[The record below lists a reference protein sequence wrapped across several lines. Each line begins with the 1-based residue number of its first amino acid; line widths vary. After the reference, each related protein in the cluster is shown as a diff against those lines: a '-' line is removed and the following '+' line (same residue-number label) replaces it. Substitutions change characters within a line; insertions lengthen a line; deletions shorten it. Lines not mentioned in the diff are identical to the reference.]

1 MIKVSNLSKQITRY
15 NSDKKIY
22 NGNIIGV
29 TKQENNMFWVTRYNN
44 DVGKDDL
51 IWKEYK
57 TIYSFVQETNGK
69 NKN

>member
-1 MIKVSNLSKQITRY
+1 
-15 NSDKKIY
+15 
-22 NGNIIGV
+22 
-29 TKQENNMFWVTRYNN
+29 MFWVTRYNN